1 MQCPKCGMGYVP
13 GLPEDEA
20 EHSQYCDL
28 IVNGP
33 PIGLLG
39 EALVIWTNADD
50 RIILVTDSSPIEQ
63 RKLAHEVSTCAN
75 HEMGYDSGIYR
86 HYDPPDER
94 QIQIFLYV
102 RASRAI
108 GMLLVE
114 RRSKIWCCTWN
125 GNESPV
131 CIEQTEIA
139 SLWSIGFVWV
149 HKQYRQAGIAYALF
163 VEARHA
169 LELGENDIG
178 WCTPFSEE
186 GEAFVRKLYPTHFF
200 VAK

>member
-20 EHSQYCDL
+20 EHARYCDL
-28 IVNGP
+28 MVSGP
-33 PIGLLG
+33 PMGILEG
-39 EALVIWTNADD
+39 ARIIWTKGDD
-50 RIILVTDSSPIEQ
+50 RIILVTDSSPIDQ

-75 HEMGYDSGIYR
+75 REMSYDGGIYR

-102 RASRAI
+102 RASRAV

-114 RRSKIWCCTWN
+114 KRTKVWRCTWN
-125 GNESPV
+125 GDETPV
-131 CIEQTEIA
+131 CVEQPEIV
-139 SLWSIGFVWV
+139 SLWSVGFVWV
-149 HKQYRQAGIAYALF
+149 HRQHRQAGIAYVLF
-163 VEARHA
+163 AEAIRT
-169 LELGENDIG
+169 LELGENEIG
-178 WCTPFSEE
+178 WYTPFSED